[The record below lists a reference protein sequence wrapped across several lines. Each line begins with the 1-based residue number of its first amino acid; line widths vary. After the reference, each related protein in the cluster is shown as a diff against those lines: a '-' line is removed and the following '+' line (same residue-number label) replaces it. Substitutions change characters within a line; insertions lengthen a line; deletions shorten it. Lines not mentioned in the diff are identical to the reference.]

1 MPQSDST
8 HKPKGRLAAEERTKA
23 LSALLLG
30 KQAKLYTKERIVQL
44 FTVLLIMGYAVL
56 PLSISAGGRG

>member
-44 FTVLLIMGYAVL
+44 FTVLLIMGYARL
-56 PLSISAGGRG
+56 P

>member
-8 HKPKGRLAAEERTKA
+8 PQPKGRLAEDRTKA

-44 FTVLLIMGYAVL
+44 FTVLLIMGYAL
-56 PLSISAGGRG
+56 LS